1 MTQVPL
7 SELDALARSLAG
19 ERHDAYSSRMLA
31 RAYEEYVARRRAPL
45 GSATLVSD
53 GADFPTFYALLQD
66 PRAQPDTV
74 ELAVEGAPP
83 AGPAWDFLAPVERVA
98 FHVDGSA
105 DLFPPGAT
113 PPRRAISRVLL
124 REHFL
129 PRSRAEDERGAAGGA
144 RVASPGT
151 IGPLG
156 AALGA
161 ARSQGLIPFGVA
173 LLLYLPDGRVRYEL
187 DLVRSALL
195 PDPRAGRLPV
205 ARRTPRSSR
214 VSWGVDQT
222 VGRGDLSLL
231 SARCLEVLVESSGLS
246 PVELAPV
253 FGGVRE
259 LVDSALQGLVAR
271 GLATFDRR
279 TGVYRPRLDAF
290 VPAAEGPGETAAGP
304 DPALHTSVQELI
316 AAADA
321 RATCPL
327 CGAPLPGGARG
338 ILCADCA
345 AKVAA
350 A

>member
-1 MTQVPL
+1 MTAVPL
-7 SELDALARSLAG
+7 SELDALARTLAG
-19 ERHDAYSSRMLA
+19 DRHDDYSSRRLA
-31 RAYEEYVARRRAPL
+31 RAYEEYVARRRNGLA
-45 GSATLVSD
+45 SATMVAEGTD
-53 GADFPTFYALLQD
+53 YPTIYTLLSE
-66 PRAQPDTV
+66 PRGNLDTL
-74 ELAVEGAPP
+74 ELAIEGAPP
-83 AGPAWDFLAPVERVA
+83 PGPAWDYLLPVQRVG

-113 PPRRAISRVLL
+113 PPRRAIARVLL

-129 PRSRAEDERGAAGGA
+129 PRSRAEDERGASGGA
-144 RVASPGT
+144 RVGAPET
-151 IGPLG
+151 IGSLG
-156 AALGA
+156 AALTS
-161 ARSQGLIPFGVA
+161 ARTQGLIPFGVA
-173 LLLYLPDGRVRYEL
+173 LLLYLPEGRVRYEL
-187 DLVRSALL
+187 DLVHSTLL
-195 PDPRAGRLPV
+195 PDPRAGRLPL
-205 ARRTPRSSR
+205 ARRTARSSR
-214 VSWGVDQT
+214 VSWGVDQA

-290 VPAAEGPGETAAGP
+290 LPPSDATAEANVGP

-327 CGAPLPGGARG
+327 CGAPLPGGSRG